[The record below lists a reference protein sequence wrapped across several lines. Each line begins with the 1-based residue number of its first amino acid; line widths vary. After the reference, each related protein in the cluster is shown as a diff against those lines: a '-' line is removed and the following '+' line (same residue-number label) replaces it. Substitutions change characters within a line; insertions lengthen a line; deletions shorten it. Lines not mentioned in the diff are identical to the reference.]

1 MMTNHVSE
9 EGDRSKTRDE
19 GDQENPVRADINQY
33 QHPKSAE
40 CRDPVLNSAE
50 KQSRKLILHNCL

>member
-1 MMTNHVSE
+1 MMTNHIPE

-19 GDQENPVRADINQY
+19 GNQKNLVQADINQY

-40 CRDPVLNSAE
+40 SRDQVRNSVE
-50 KQSRKLILHNCL
+50 RQTRKLILHNCL